1 MPHSSRRD
9 FQWSYLLLVFF
20 SAGPVNV
27 PWQLDTAVMYV
38 CHATAPVGHLIIW
51 LIFIR
56 SRNLPSVNL
65 PHRLDIPSTWKVVVR
80 TPVAKPPWHSTI
92 ELVRDEDG
100 HHCWKHRSDHWH
112 RPSVTWTSI
121 LGSKGLM
128 WWVTISGRKKV
139 VPQSRYVGPFKNS
152 IAPTNNQPC
161 TLLMASGYC

>member
-56 SRNLPSVNL
+56 SRNLPSINL

-139 VPQSRYVGPFKNS
+139 VPQSRYVGS
-152 IAPTNNQPC
+152 V
-161 TLLMASGYC
+161 